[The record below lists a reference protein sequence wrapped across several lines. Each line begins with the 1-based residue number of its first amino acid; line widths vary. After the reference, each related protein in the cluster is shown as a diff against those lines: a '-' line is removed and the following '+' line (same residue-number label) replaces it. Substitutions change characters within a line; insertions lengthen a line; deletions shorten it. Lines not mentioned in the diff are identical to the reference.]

1 MDKSIKILL
10 ADDSA
15 FMRKI
20 LIDILK
26 SDGYENFIE
35 AENGQEAIDKFKS
48 EKPDLCMFDIIM
60 PEVDGLQ
67 AIKEIGKEAKIIV
80 VSAVGQD
87 AIVKEAKENGALGYI
102 IKPFEKE
109 KVLSEINSVLA
120 Q

>member
-26 SDGYENFIE
+26 SYGYENFIE
-35 AENGQEAIDKFKS
+35 VANGKDAIDKFKS
-48 EKPDLCMFDIIM
+48 EKPDLCLFDIVM

-80 VSAVGQD
+80 VSAVGQE
-87 AIVKEAKENGALGYI
+87 AIVTEAKENGALGYI
-102 IKPFEKE
+102 VKPFEKE
-109 KVLSEINSVLA
+109 KVLSEIEKVLS
-120 Q
+120 